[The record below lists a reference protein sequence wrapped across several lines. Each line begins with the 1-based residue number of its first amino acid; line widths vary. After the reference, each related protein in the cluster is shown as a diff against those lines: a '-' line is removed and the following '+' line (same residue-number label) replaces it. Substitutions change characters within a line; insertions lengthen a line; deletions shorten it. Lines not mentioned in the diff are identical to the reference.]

1 MPAMR
6 IALCQI
12 NPTVGDLAGNARKH
26 LEFVRRA
33 KAAGAALAVFPELS
47 LLGYPPK
54 DLLLKPSF
62 VDESLRAV
70 DALAADIGDGIDVI
84 VGYADRNPDPVGR
97 PLHNA
102 VALLRGGRVASRHL
116 KTLLPTYDVFDES
129 RYFEP
134 GERDER
140 ENLVAVADEAGRSRV
155 VGMSVCEDLWNDE
168 QLIARRLYHEN
179 PIADLMA
186 AGAEL
191 LVNASASPFV
201 LGKHA
206 FRLELFA
213 AQARRFGKPIVYV
226 NQVGGN
232 DELVFDGNSV
242 VIDGTGKVIGHA
254 KAFGEDLLIV
264 DVEVPATQSGSA
276 GRTASPLSPRE
287 RAGVRANV
295 ELLGLRGDSG
305 LEGTGTAQSKPSGAR
320 PHPHP
325 LPGGEGAGGGSAAD
339 LPAESSASSR
349 AYAGERLDL
358 RHHHNQPEN
367 APERQAESTGFAE
380 TDLKAVFSALVLGL
394 RDYVHKTGFK
404 SVVLGLSGGIDS
416 ALVAALAAEAF
427 GPANV
432 VGVAMPSKYS
442 SDHSVADAK
451 ALAANLG
458 VTFHVVPI
466 KAVHDA
472 FEATLAEVF
481 AGTQSDVAEENL
493 QARSRGA
500 ILMALSNK
508 FNHLLLTTGNK
519 SELAVG
525 YCTLYGDMCGGLAVI
540 SDVPKT
546 LVWELSRYYNRLKG
560 REMIPRNSIEKPP
573 SAELRPNQTDQDSL
587 PPYEV
592 LDGILFR
599 YVEEEKGPGQIVAE
613 GFDEATVTRVIRLID
628 RSEYKRRQAAP
639 GLKVTSR
646 AFGFGR
652 RMPIAQRYDPAIVVN
667 GKVLNAAR

>member
-1 MPAMR
+1 MR

-12 NPTVGDLAGNARKH
+12 NPTVGDIAGNLTKH
-26 LEFVRRA
+26 LEFIAAAR
-33 KAAGAALAVFPELS
+33 KAGAELAVFPELS

-54 DLLLKPSF
+54 DLLLKRSF
-62 VDESLRAV
+62 VDDS
-70 DALAADIGDGIDVI
+70 LAALEELAGQTRGLDVI
-84 VGYADRNPDPVGR
+84 VGYADRNANPVGR

-102 VALLRGGRVASRHL
+102 VALLRDGQVASRHF

-134 GERDER
+134 GRRDER
-140 ENLVAVADEAGRSRV
+140 ENLVEVTSAEGRHII
-155 VGMSVCEDLWNDE
+155 GMSICEDLWNDE

-179 PIADLMA
+179 PIADLMSV
-186 AGAEL
+186 GAEL

-242 VIDGTGKVIGHA
+242 VIDGSGKLIATG
-254 KAFGEDLLIV
+254 KAFGEDLLIA
-264 DVEVPATQSGSA
+264 EVGIPKLLKPTEPIGMPADYPP
-276 GRTASPLSPRE
+276 PLSAMP
-287 RAGVRANV
+287 
-295 ELLGLRGDSG
+295 
-305 LEGTGTAQSKPSGAR
+305 
-320 PHPHP
+320 
-325 LPGGEGAGGGSAAD
+325 AA
-339 LPAESSASSR
+339 S
-349 AYAGERLDL
+349 AYAGERTDMRADRMLSAPDSYEEADL
-358 RHHHNQPEN
+358 E
-367 APERQAESTGFAE
+367 
-380 TDLKAVFSALVLGL
+380 AVFKALVLGL

-416 ALVAALAAEAF
+416 ALTAALAAEAF
-427 GPANV
+427 GPEKV
-432 VGVAMPSKYS
+432 VGVAMPSKFS
-442 SDHSVADAK
+442 SDHSIGDARD
-451 ALAANLG
+451 LAKNLG
-458 VTFHVVPI
+458 LNFHTIPI
-466 KAVHDA
+466 KDVHAA
-472 FEATLAEVF
+472 FESTLAGVF
-481 AGTQSDVAEENL
+481 KGLAPDVTEENL
-493 QARSRGA
+493 QARSRGV
-500 ILMALSNK
+500 ILMAISNK
-508 FNHLLLTTGNK
+508 LNHLLLTTGNK

-546 LVWELSRYYNRLKG
+546 LVWELSRYYNRSKG
-560 REMIPRNSIEKPP
+560 REMIPQSSIDKVP

-599 YVEEEKGPGQIVAE
+599 YVEEEKGPRQIIAE
-613 GFDEATVTRVIRLID
+613 GFDEATVNRMIRLID

-652 RMPIAQRYDPAIVVN
+652 RMPIAQRYSP
-667 GKVLNAAR
+667 